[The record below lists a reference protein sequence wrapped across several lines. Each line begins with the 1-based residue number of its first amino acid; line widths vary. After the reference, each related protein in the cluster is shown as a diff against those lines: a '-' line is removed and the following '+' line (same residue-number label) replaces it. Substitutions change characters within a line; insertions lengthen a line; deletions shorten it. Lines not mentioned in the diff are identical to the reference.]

1 MCEHVKEM
9 AEDSIRSSSLFPIEV
24 EEHIRSCTACSQHV
38 ALATLVASTGRP
50 PVQMPPVELSH
61 RIASMTYAKQSAWQK
76 VYVKPGVFVPAIGA
90 VVAAGWLLSGLGG
103 GKEVAVI
110 NTNLTAVVAP
120 ATVSS
125 AHPED
130 ASDIDIDHQPASKP
144 SARIAAVVPVKRP
157 VMQTKQRL
165 DLTLVSDKVTGQLDG
180 KPEVSISILQKPQAI
195 SSGVRSSDLA
205 SASAGA
211 SRIPDITAETDH
223 SIDVQTPVSAR
234 HSVGRASLV
243 LASADEEADQNELR
257 ASFQSQLNQ
266 QSDEFRTSVIPG
278 AQHSGDS
285 SRINVVNAPVVT
297 GGK

>member
-1 MCEHVKEM
+1 
-9 AEDSIRSSSLFPIEV
+9 
-24 EEHIRSCTACSQHV
+24 
-38 ALATLVASTGRP
+38 
-50 PVQMPPVELSH
+50 
-61 RIASMTYAKQSAWQK
+61 MTYAKQSAWQK